1 MNFSR
6 EKVIERIIW
15 VWVARHMRS
24 SVQRTLLQE
33 GRQRLSLLA
42 YSTLEGHNSN
52 LFLSQLELLPGF
64 PAEMPY
70 AVLSA

>member
-1 MNFSR
+1 MGVGCQAHEVLCPKHLASR
-6 EKVIERIIW
+6 GKTETELV
-15 VWVARHMRS
+15 S
-24 SVQRTLLQE
+24 LQYI
-33 GRQRLSLLA
+33 R
-42 YSTLEGHNSN
+42 GHNSN